1 MTWDS
6 PRAIQFVQRTA
17 PALKKIQEI
26 AMTRKLLVGAG
37 KMAIKV
43 AFISHANCLRFA
55 IRCDPIVDCM

>member
-1 MTWDS
+1 M
-6 PRAIQFVQRTA
+6 QRTE